1 MKLIIFHILLT
12 LNCFLLWEIIE
23 SYSTESLF
31 TQQIAMSLGF
41 LTESALIP
49 KKSKE
54 VKIDPSI
61 VFVVILLTL
70 FIDISNVQVVGLKTL
85 VADEEQKTS
94 NQKTKGK
101 YIRRV

>member
-1 MKLIIFHILLT
+1 
-12 LNCFLLWEIIE
+12 
-23 SYSTESLF
+23 
-31 TQQIAMSLGF
+31 MSLGF

>member
-1 MKLIIFHILLT
+1 
-12 LNCFLLWEIIE
+12 
-23 SYSTESLF
+23 
-31 TQQIAMSLGF
+31 MSLGF

-61 VFVVILLTL
+61 VFVAILLTL